1 MKWLICFLCVLSSLT
16 CLSNEKLS
24 LEECINLIEAGR
36 GAEAQKSLQVLF
48 SEQAEA
54 ELWNEDRF
62 ATAFMLLSNVYS
74 SEGQLRKVSDLCSE
88 ALKVFNQKS
97 KVANTEFSRQLWRLS
112 GAVQVEL
119 KDYDNAIRYLQQSQ
133 WMYEDESIYDMGYF
147 TVLTL
152 LGGCYL
158 QKSDFVTAKLYIDE
172 AEEVHNTYLGKIT
185 DSKFIDSYSLLNY
198 KGLLLQAL
206 GKSSSAENCF
216 KSVITSRPD
225 DIILE
230 SIKDIARNNLAVLYS
245 ITGRYDEAI
254 MTFNSMTTTTP
265 ALQYSKAQNI
275 AMNSLI
281 KSDFDAAIDFMASYN
296 LAGFSYLQSIIF
308 DFAEVERERYWSEIS
323 DQMMRT
329 NNLLALWTNKDKARL
344 MGFQINSFVRDF
356 NLNFQQIIKKQYL
369 SRELPKRRKV
379 WDEYQLN
386 RGRLSYGFES
396 VEQHDS
402 IALAVIETERRIL
415 SETGFEIQDFFQDNY
430 DIQKVSSQLSGD
442 EVVIDFIYSSIL
454 KGDSITDGFEE
465 GFSIYSLSKGDSVP
479 LLTDVCKQRDLASL
493 VYNRDADEVFINNV
507 YTENSDSIY
516 RLLIEPMLP
525 IINGKRK
532 IYLRPIGYLSSINIE
547 AISMPDG
554 RRFGE
559 AYEVEV
565 VSDVFNLSK
574 HKSIEFP
581 DIALFGDPDF
591 FNRQS
596 PATGDFAMHISPNG
610 EYNLMISE
618 NRGNWGL
625 LPWTKTE
632 VENVSN
638 LASSRNIQNVIFIG
652 KEASETAI
660 KELSGKSP
668 SILHFATHGYFIASN
683 ESARQNNFLQQT
695 TGYSWGNHLMLY
707 SGLLFSGANDV
718 WNGKAKP
725 NPVDDGVLTSD
736 EISRLDF
743 GNTNLVVLSACDTGR
758 GHQNG
763 TDGVMGLQRAFR
775 AAGAKTMVTSLWK
788 VPDEATALLMQ
799 QFYTYLFSKHSV
811 RDSLRLAQEDLRS
824 AGYHD
829 PYYWAA
835 FVVID

>member
-1 MKWLICFLCVLSSLT
+1 MHQ
-16 CLSNEKLS
+16 
-24 LEECINLIEAGR
+24 NL
-36 GAEAQKSLQVLF
+36 
-48 SEQAEA
+48 
-54 ELWNEDRF
+54 
-62 ATAFMLLSNVYS
+62 
-74 SEGQLRKVSDLCSE
+74 
-88 ALKVFNQKS
+88 
-97 KVANTEFSRQLWRLS
+97 
-112 GAVQVEL
+112 
-119 KDYDNAIRYLQQSQ
+119 
-133 WMYEDESIYDMGYF
+133 
-147 TVLTL
+147 
-152 LGGCYL
+152 
-158 QKSDFVTAKLYIDE
+158 
-172 AEEVHNTYLGKIT
+172 
-185 DSKFIDSYSLLNY
+185 
-198 KGLLLQAL
+198 
-206 GKSSSAENCF
+206 
-216 KSVITSRPD
+216 
-225 DIILE
+225 
-230 SIKDIARNNLAVLYS
+230 
-245 ITGRYDEAI
+245 
-254 MTFNSMTTTTP
+254 
-265 ALQYSKAQNI
+265 
-275 AMNSLI
+275 
-281 KSDFDAAIDFMASYN
+281 
-296 LAGFSYLQSIIF
+296 
-308 DFAEVERERYWSEIS
+308 
-323 DQMMRT
+323 
-329 NNLLALWTNKDKARL
+329 
-344 MGFQINSFVRDF
+344 
-356 NLNFQQIIKKQYL
+356 
-369 SRELPKRRKV
+369 RRA
-379 WDEYQLN
+379 YQLN

-402 IALAVIETERRIL
+402 IALAVIETERQIL
-415 SETGFEIQDFFQDNY
+415 SETGFEIQNFFQNNY

-454 KGDSITDGFEE
+454 KGDSIIDGFEE
-465 GFSIYSLSKGDSVP
+465 GFSIYSLSSGDSVP
-479 LLTDVCKQRDLASL
+479 QLTEVCKQRDLASL

-507 YTENSDSIY
+507 YTENNDSIY
-516 RLLIEPMLP
+516 KLLIEPMLP

-554 RRFGE
+554 QRFGD

-565 VSDVFNLSK
+565 VSDVFSLSK

-591 FNRQS
+591 FNGQS
-596 PATGDFAMHISPNG
+596 PAAGDLAMHISPNR

-625 LPWTKTE
+625 LPGTKTE

-668 SILHFATHGYFIASN
+668 SILHFATHGYFIASQ

-718 WNGKAKP
+718 WNGKAEP
-725 NPVDDGVLTSD
+725 NPIDDGVLTAD

-743 GNTNLVVLSACDTGR
+743 SNTNLVVLSACDTGK

-763 TDGVMGLQRAFR
+763 TDGAMGLQRAFR

-799 QFYTYLFSKHSV
+799 HFYTYLFSKHSV